1 VSADLDRLLDE
12 PPERPRLIMAPD
24 DWERLMGWALATDSE
39 TSGMGLLSA
48 DGADLRVARL
58 FLLPQAGNEVE
69 TELDPAALAGLVGE
83 LVDDGIDP
91 GGLRLWWHS
100 HARET
105 PFWSGLDEHTIES
118 FGPVSMVS
126 LVVDHRSRH
135 LARLDRFEP
144 RRAVHWVTLHVDRG
158 GAIEEV
164 RPTAVRRR
172 STAPGPTEAAP
183 GLPGAPGDDVGRVV
197 RRLGGQA
204 GLRAG
209 GGH

>member
-1 VSADLDRLLDE
+1 MSAELDRLLDD
-12 PPERPRLIMAPD
+12 PPERPRLVMALA

-39 TSGMGLLSA
+39 TSGMGLLEP

-83 LVDDGIDP
+83 LVDGGIDP
-91 GGLRLWWHS
+91 GELRLWWHS

-158 GAIEEV
+158 GTIEEV
-164 RPTAVRRR
+164 RPT
-172 STAPGPTEAAP
+172 TARGPSATPDLPRAAP
-183 GLPGAPGDDVGRVV
+183 GLPGVSGEDVGRLV
-197 RRLGGQA
+197 RRLGGHV